1 MAGPQ
6 AIRTFVCVE
15 IPPEVGDCVQQL
27 QQQLGSS
34 RADVS
39 WVKQTNLHFT
49 LKFLGGISP
58 AQIERV
64 CEAVKRAAEAYS
76 AFNLQLREA
85 GCFPSEGKPRVL
97 WVGLAEVPAALSG
110 LYSSIDSNLSMLGFP
125 AESRPFKPHLTLG
138 RVRSPQDTRHTR
150 PLVQAMKSAAFQSEV
165 FRVSQVVVMK
175 SELRRSG
182 AIYSPIQTCRL
193 KSG

>member
-6 AIRTFVCVE
+6 AIRTFICVE
-15 IPPEVGDCVQQL
+15 IPPEVGDSVQQL
-27 QQQLGSS
+27 QQQLASS

-39 WVKQTNLHFT
+39 WVKKTNLHFT

-64 CEAVKRAAEAYS
+64 CQAVNRAAEACS
-76 AFNLQLREA
+76 AFNLQLRGA
-85 GCFPSEGKPRVL
+85 GYFPSEGKPRVL

-110 LYSSIDSNLSMLGFP
+110 LYHSIDSNLSILGFP
-125 AESRPFKPHLTLG
+125 AESRPFEPHLTLG
-138 RVRSPQDTRHTR
+138 RVRTPQATP
-150 PLVQAMKSAAFQSEV
+150 PLVQAMKAAAFQSEV

-193 KSG
+193 KNG